1 MKYEELTGQI
11 IKCFYTVYE
20 KLGYGFL
27 EKIYERALMIEFK
40 KAGLNFNNQ
49 YPINVYY
56 DDENI
61 GDFVADFL
69 LVEKV
74 IVEIKAV
81 KHLTNDHE
89 SQLLNYLNATNIEV
103 GLLLNFGEKPE
114 IKRKVYDNELK
125 KYKAKEKNARG

>member
-81 KHLTNDHE
+81 KYFQTFVL
-89 SQLLNYLNATNIEV
+89 
-103 GLLLNFGEKPE
+103 P
-114 IKRKVYDNELK
+114 
-125 KYKAKEKNARG
+125 